1 MATVGFWVRQKWQR
15 SVGGFI
21 QPLAFGEH
29 ETCLALVDGGRDGW
43 RSLANRRADRHRG
56 APCVLRRTG
65 QPAPPLW
72 AQGESGQIRIS
83 NVVGSRP
90 IQLNGPGMSSPY
102 ERERL
107 RQENADLKEI
117 IRALMETFVDQAR
130 QPLTARDAE
139 QAQKLLRRA
148 REAIAAE
155 GP

>member
-1 MATVGFWVRQKWQR
+1 
-15 SVGGFI
+15 
-21 QPLAFGEH
+21 
-29 ETCLALVDGGRDGW
+29 
-43 RSLANRRADRHRG
+43 
-56 APCVLRRTG
+56 
-65 QPAPPLW
+65 
-72 AQGESGQIRIS
+72 
-83 NVVGSRP
+83 
-90 IQLNGPGMSSPY
+90 MSSPY

-117 IRALMETFVDQAR
+117 IRALVETFVDQAR

>member
-1 MATVGFWVRQKWQR
+1 MATVGFWVRQKKQR

-21 QPLAFGEH
+21 EPLGFGGH

-43 RSLANRRADRHRG
+43 R
-56 APCVLRRTG
+56 PLRLRTG
-65 QPAPPLW
+65 QPAPPSW
-72 AQGESGQIRIS
+72 AQGEAGQIRIS
-83 NVVGSRP
+83 NVAGSRP

-107 RQENADLKEI
+107 RQENAALKEI
-117 IRALMETFVDQAR
+117 IRALMATFVDQAR
-130 QPLTARDAE
+130 QPLSAREAE